1 MLQKQISE
9 PEFGNTKAQI
19 RPNDRKYVYIRN
31 LVDTLALCDEFT
43 GKNAMVPKK
52 KYVCLYFNLVTEAL
66 LDMGDD
72 DTPHCIICALAFY
85 VTLKLSRSFSKDEV

>member
-31 LVDTLALCDEFT
+31 LVDTLALFDEFT
-43 GKNAMVPKK
+43 VKK
-52 KYVCLYFNLVTEAL
+52 RHGAEEEIRVLIF
-66 LDMGDD
+66 
-72 DTPHCIICALAFY
+72 
-85 VTLKLSRSFSKDEV
+85 